1 MERSLSFQV
10 LKKYGSV
17 QTLKGVAMDG
27 PSTNTGHKSGSIR
40 YLEELLGRALQWQI
54 CAQHLNE
61 LVFKHLFRELG
72 KNLSHFHNSLLQ
84 SSHPTKNQE
93 LLVQNG
99 KVYCLK
105 LKSYEFQEFYCYK
118 LHIGIAKFFG
128 TSPFSNCF
136 DL

>member
-1 MERSLSFQV
+1 MCDICGKANVVFYQSFLSKINVKSFSFQV

-40 YLEELLGRALQWQI
+40 YLEELLGRPLQWQI

-72 KNLSHFHNSLLQ
+72 KNLSHSYVTYDKSLNSL
-84 SSHPTKNQE
+84 K
-93 LLVQNG
+93 
-99 KVYCLK
+99 
-105 LKSYEFQEFYCYK
+105 
-118 LHIGIAKFFG
+118 
-128 TSPFSNCF
+128 
-136 DL
+136 

>member
-40 YLEELLGRALQWQI
+40 YLEELLGRPLQWQI

-93 LLVQNG
+93 LLIQNG
-99 KVYCLK
+99 KVHCLK
-105 LKSYEFQEFYCYK
+105 PKSFESKNSLLLGEHLNLRS
-118 LHIGIAKFFG
+118 LHFHGIIKE
-128 TSPFSNCF
+128 TY
-136 DL
+136 